1 MNYTFR
7 MHDPRVGRFF
17 ARDPFEK
24 SYPWNSS
31 YAFSENRVIAS
42 VELEGLEPKDLM
54 TGKYII
60 MPSQPKLEKLS
71 SKDCSFWADML
82 QWEKSAKYKK
92 AFEQAEDSQPWGLNI
107 KQQKMCGAFGR
118 LLNTDYYAIKITKR
132 PKNVSEAD
140 LFQNI
145 KQNFENFM
153 EADIA
158 ELVPNMDNIF
168 EKLWKSYNPF
178 ASVMVFHNLMD
189 DAPVFTSQNSPNHW
203 IFAPIFSIIDASHP
217 LAGHREFGLSNNGDS
232 SSTF

>member
-107 KQQKMCGAFGR
+107 KQQKMIAAVGG

-145 KQNFENFM
+145 RQNFGNFM

-158 ELVPNMDNIF
+158 ELVPNMDNIS
-168 EKLWKSYNPF
+168 EKLWKSNNPL